1 MLDLRGASCSSEQRD
16 ETESATS
23 QSRGARLISITTD
36 SVDQPCSPYDTRS
49 ESRVDAGMRNLAYY
63 CMQNRRRIL
72 TSPCTP
78 VSNFAKHSARSSPK
92 KGENREYSSVLP
104 P

>member
-1 MLDLRGASCSSEQRD
+1 VTTGGLESMLDLRGASCSSEQRD

-36 SVDQPCSPYDTRS
+36 SVDQPCSPHDTRS
-49 ESRVDAGMRNLAYY
+49 ESREDAGMRNLAY

-72 TSPCTP
+72 TSPCEQ
-78 VSNFAKHSARSSPK
+78 FR
-92 KGENREYSSVLP
+92 
-104 P
+104 